1 MRGLLSGDGDRA
13 GGWEG
18 AGNKCPL
25 PPLPSAFLSQLPVG
39 WTHPK
44 SRGQG
49 KALFLP
55 PLLGQ
60 DKSGR
65 GLKGQ
70 MAKVLT

>member
-1 MRGLLSGDGDRA
+1 MQGINALFFLF
-13 GGWEG
+13 
-18 AGNKCPL
+18 PV
-25 PPLPSAFLSQLPVG
+25 FLSQLPVG

-49 KALFLP
+49 KALFLR

-60 DKSGR
+60 VKSGR

-70 MAKVLT
+70 MAKDLT